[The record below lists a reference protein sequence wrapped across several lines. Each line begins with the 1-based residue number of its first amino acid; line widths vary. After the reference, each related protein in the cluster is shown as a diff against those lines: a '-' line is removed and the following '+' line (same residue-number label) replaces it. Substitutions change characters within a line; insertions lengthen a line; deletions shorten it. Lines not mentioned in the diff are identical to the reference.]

1 MVKQSKGT
9 LSGRTRF
16 LRGRSK
22 STVAESVRTF
32 KIGDKVLISP
42 KASTSGMP
50 HLRYA
55 NRHGVVVEKRGRSYV
70 VEVRDGKKMKKVIAG
85 SIHLRRVGE

>member
-1 MVKQSKGT
+1 MAKQSRGT
-9 LSGRTRF
+9 LSGKTRF
-16 LRGRSK
+16 LRGRSR

-42 KASTSGMP
+42 KASISGMP

-55 NRHGVVVEKRGRSYV
+55 NRHGIVVEKRGRSYV
-70 VEVRDGKKMKKVIAG
+70 VEVKDGKKTKKLVTG
-85 SIHLRRVGE
+85 PIHMRKVG